1 VDFAYSAED
10 RAFRDELCRWLD
22 AELPPFLAEWAE
34 SEGADESGAG
44 GVLRGFERRRAWQR
58 RLAAGRWAAIHW
70 PREWGG
76 REATVTQGVLYSEV
90 MAQYRTPGLWNANG
104 IWQIGP
110 MILRWGDDAQKRRFV
125 PGILAADEH
134 WCQGFSE
141 PEAGSDLASLRT
153 LALREGDEY
162 VLTGRKIWVSGGHVA
177 RFGLFLVRTD
187 PSALERGAKHEGIS
201 ALIVDLSVPGVEAR
215 PIRDLAGEETFCEVF
230 FHGARVPVA
239 HRLGGEGEGW
249 RVAMGTLGHE
259 RVGTAGLAIGMR
271 SDLDAMLSLARS
283 LNPAALDDPALRE
296 RVARAHV
303 EIEYT
308 RLLNHRALAKLLR
321 GQPSWPEV
329 PLAKLQWSH
338 LAQTLA
344 ELAVDLL
351 GPAGALWR
359 GAPDAADDGAWSRLY
374 VFQRYTSIGAGTSEV
389 QKNILA
395 DRALGLPR
403 R

>member
-1 VDFAYSAED
+1 
-10 RAFRDELCRWLD
+10 
-22 AELPPFLAEWAE
+22 
-34 SEGADESGAG
+34 
-44 GVLRGFERRRAWQR
+44 
-58 RLAAGRWAAIHW
+58 
-70 PREWGG
+70 
-76 REATVTQGVLYSEV
+76 
-90 MAQYRTPGLWNANG
+90 
-104 IWQIGP
+104 
-110 MILRWGDDAQKRRFV
+110 MILRWGDEALKRRFV
-125 PGILAADEH
+125 PGILNADEH
-134 WCQGFSE
+134 WCPGFSE
-141 PEAGSDLASLRT
+141 PEAGSDLANLRT
-153 LALREGDEY
+153 LALREGEDY
-162 VLTGRKIWVSGGHVA
+162 VLTGRKIWVSSAHLA

-187 PSALERGAKHEGIS
+187 GSALERGAKHEGIS
-201 ALIVDLSVPGVEAR
+201 ALIVDLSVPGVEVR

-230 FHGARVPVA
+230 FHAARVPVA
-239 HRLGGEGEGW
+239 WRLGGEGEGW

-296 RVARAHV
+296 RIARAHV

-308 RLLNHRALAKLLR
+308 RLLNHRALSKLLR
-321 GQPSWPEV
+321 GHPGWPEV

-351 GPAGALWR
+351 GPAGLLWR
-359 GAPDAADDGAWSRLY
+359 GADAAADDGAWSRLY
-374 VFQRYTSIGAGTSEV
+374 LFQRYTSIGAGASEV